1 MYQRKDQVLFDM
13 IKWLQHHVD
22 TKASSLSNTDAKM
35 EPAAFKQ
42 LRMNPIK
49 KTGIVHVRINW
60 TVCYRADG
68 EKNDQ
73 SQQHVAMQSQVYY
86 FATHFRPS
94 ESISDLLAILK

>member
-22 TKASSLSNTDAKM
+22 TKASSSSNTDAKM

-49 KTGIVHVRINW
+49 KTGIVHARINW
-60 TVCYRADG
+60 SVCYRADG

-73 SQQHVAMQSQVYY
+73 SQQHVARQS
-86 FATHFRPS
+86 
-94 ESISDLLAILK
+94 